1 MGSYAPLPFDIKKI
15 AIIGAGPCGLAAAR
29 YLLDRDVFTSVV
41 IFEQQHEVGGVWNY
55 SRDPPGS
62 VRVPQIDP
70 FGPPEAPLPPRKTG
84 DAPIFPSPMYE
95 TLHANIPGSL
105 MNYKDRP
112 FPQDA
117 WAYPS
122 RQTIQN
128 YIGGYAEDLWSHIKF
143 NVQVESVEL
152 TQDAERDRWIL
163 KAKSTVDDETIKE
176 TFDAVVVANGH
187 YSVPFL
193 PEVKNIKAFHTTHPD
208 IIIHSKN
215 YRTPEPFA
223 GKRVVVVGNGP
234 SGLDIARQI
243 TGVGAQTL
251 LSVRSPTPTDK
262 LEHVGATEIAEIVEF
277 LPDQQAIRLKDG
289 SVQSGIDAII
299 YCTGFLFSYPFLPGL
314 APKLLTKGKGVF
326 GLYRHLFLIQHP
338 TLVFPGLLMKAVPF
352 PLSEAQ
358 AAVVAAVWSNSLLL
372 PPVEEQEKWE
382 RGLREERGENLH
394 TFPTHGGDGL
404 YINELHDWAL
414 KGSPA
419 GLEAPFWNDESRWER
434 SIFADAKVRFEQ
446 RGTQAKTLKELG
458 FVYPGEGHW

>member
-1 MGSYAPLPFDIKKI
+1 
-15 AIIGAGPCGLAAAR
+15 
-29 YLLDRDVFTSVV
+29 
-41 IFEQQHEVGGVWNY
+41 
-55 SRDPPGS
+55 
-62 VRVPQIDP
+62 
-70 FGPPEAPLPPRKTG
+70 
-84 DAPIFPSPMYE
+84 MYE

-326 GLYRHLFLIQHP
+326 GLYKHLFLIQHRR
-338 TLVFPGLLMKAVPF
+338 
-352 PLSEAQ
+352 
-358 AAVVAAVWSNSLLL
+358 WSF
-372 PPVEEQEKWE
+372 Q
-382 RGLREERGENLH
+382 GC
-394 TFPTHGGDGL
+394 
-404 YINELHDWAL
+404 
-414 KGSPA
+414 
-419 GLEAPFWNDESRWER
+419 
-434 SIFADAKVRFEQ
+434 
-446 RGTQAKTLKELG
+446 
-458 FVYPGEGHW
+458 